1 MDSKPDK
8 THYSLPD
15 YSGQVITHAPI
26 GIIVTDEYGVIR
38 QANPK
43 AAALCGAPTPES
55 LTGQR
60 LHPSPT
66 GGNSEPLDLM
76 KIMRSAGPVS
86 TRTYERTP
94 FGAELKCDCTFV
106 PLANDNGSP
115 KGLLI
120 LLLDVREKLMLESHL
135 FQAEK
140 LSALDTIVGGVAHEL
155 NNPLTAILGYTEYL
169 LSRDVDPAMRKYLA
183 SIVEASQRCCAIVGN
198 LRTFAQ
204 RQRTPKTEA
213 NLNDILDEMVALCA
227 YQLRVDRIDVTLE
240 LDSALPPIPL
250 QVREM
255 QRVFLSMISNAQYA
269 LEGVEDRPR
278 TLRIRTCL
286 TATGIHVIF
295 TDNGVGMPEEVR
307 ARVFDPFFTGR
318 SQGDGIG
325 LGLSVAYGV
334 VRNHNGS
341 IIAESEPG
349 KGATFTV
356 ELPTGGCDEDVR
368 PMSP

>member
-1 MDSKPDK
+1 MDSKPMERR
-8 THYSLPD
+8 YSLPD

-26 GIIVTDEYGVIR
+26 GIIVTDEYGIIR

-43 AAALCGAPTPES
+43 AAVLCGAPAPEA
-55 LTGQR
+55 LAGQS

-66 GGNSEPLDLM
+66 GRQSEPLDLM

-106 PLANDNGSP
+106 PLANEDGSP

-169 LSRDVDPAMRKYLA
+169 LSRDVDPSMRKYLA
-183 SIVEASQRCCAIVGN
+183 SIIEASQRCCTIVGN
-198 LRTFAQ
+198 LRAFAQ
-204 RQRTPKTEA
+204 RQRAPKTEV

-240 LDSALPPIPL
+240 LDPALPAIPL
-250 QVREM
+250 QVREI

-269 LEGVEDRPR
+269 LESVEDRPR
-278 TLRIRTCL
+278 TLHIRTRL

-295 TDNGVGMPEEVR
+295 RDNGVGMTEEVR
-307 ARVFDPFFTGR
+307 TRIFDPFFTGR

-341 IIAESEPG
+341 IAVESEPG

-356 ELPTGGCDEDVR
+356 ELPNEGHEEEVQPKVG
-368 PMSP
+368 